1 MGALKNFYDN
11 DLTFDYLS
19 AEDFDLMFDD
29 EYELWLK
36 SQETKLKLKMEKNAN
51 IGNNVG
57 HDIGNHNAGTL

>member
-36 SQETKLKLKMEKNAN
+36 AQETKLKLKMEKNEN
-51 IGNNVG
+51 IG
-57 HDIGNHNAGTL
+57 HDISNHQ